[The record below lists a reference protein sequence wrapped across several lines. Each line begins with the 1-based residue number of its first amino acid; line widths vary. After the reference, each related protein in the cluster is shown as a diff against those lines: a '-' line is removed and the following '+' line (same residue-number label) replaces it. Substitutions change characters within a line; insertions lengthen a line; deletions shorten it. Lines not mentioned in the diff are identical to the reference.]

1 MTPTDEMSKT
11 PPKQKTTKE
20 DEAKSYE
27 NDLPMT
33 PPAPSRKISP
43 PHPRKAPGTLRLHY
57 DPASTTCRP
66 IILFASENDIPLDYQ
81 LVDLFSD
88 ENRTDWYT
96 RLNPNQAVPVLQHDD
111 FILTE
116 SSAILKYLAEFT
128 GNPAYPKDLRA
139 RARVNEVMDFFNT
152 YMMRDYVYGL
162 VYSRIL
168 SHYRL
173 NGPAQAQVIALHEPR
188 AARRLKALDTW
199 IGSKPFICS
208 NQISIAD
215 YFGSGIVTAG
225 ELIGYDLRPWTN
237 ITRWLNTMKSLPS
250 WDQVHAGFYGW
261 RSAVEA
267 QIRATA

>member
-1 MTPTDEMSKT
+1 
-11 PPKQKTTKE
+11 
-20 DEAKSYE
+20 
-27 NDLPMT
+27 MT
-33 PPAPSRKISP
+33 PPAPSRKVSP

-66 IILFASENDIPLDYQ
+66 IILFASENEIPLEYQ

-111 FILTE
+111 FVLTE
-116 SSAILKYLAEFT
+116 SSAILKYLADLT
-128 GNPAYPKDLRA
+128 DSPAYPKDMRK

-152 YMMRDYVYGL
+152 YLMRDYVYGL
-162 VYSRIL
+162 VYARIL

-173 NGPAQAQVIALHEPR
+173 NGPAQAQAIALHEPR

-199 IGSKPFICS
+199 IGSRPFICGD
-208 NQISIAD
+208 QITIAD

-225 ELIGYDLRPWTN
+225 ELIGYDLRPWAN
-237 ITRWLNTMKSLPS
+237 ITRWLHAMKSLPT

-267 QIRATA
+267 QNRAIA